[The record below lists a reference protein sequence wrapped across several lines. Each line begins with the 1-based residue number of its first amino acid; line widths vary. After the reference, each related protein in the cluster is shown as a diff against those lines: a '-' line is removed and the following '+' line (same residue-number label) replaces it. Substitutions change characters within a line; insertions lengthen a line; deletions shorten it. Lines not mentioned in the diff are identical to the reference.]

1 MKQRRRFH
9 KGGKMGKY
17 KKIKREKRKEK
28 EERYQEKNSNVVFK
42 QAE

>member
-17 KKIKREKRKEK
+17 KKRKREKRKEK
-28 EERYQEKNSNVVFK
+28 EQRYQEKNSNVVFK
-42 QAE
+42 QVE